1 MKKNTLALISSAIM
15 GMTALSSCDLS
26 ETPYGFYSED
36 NFYKTEADAQAAVNY
51 IYDAITYIEFSRAI
65 VFLGDMPTDVLD
77 PKTSTTN
84 SDNQQ
89 LDEWTLESFKDNV
102 SLGNFYKYCYITINR
117 ANAVLKKVPGMNIDE
132 KYKNRY
138 MGEAYFMRAYAY
150 FHLAR
155 NFGLVPLHLEP
166 VETLEQST
174 VGAAKS
180 LDELW
185 GIILSD
191 IEQACNLIPYYEKPQ
206 LGRADKVAAHSLAAK
221 AYIYLASAKDHN
233 TPRYA
238 DMSFDVNAYYA
249 KAAEYAAKVVD
260 NPEQVQ
266 FGFESNLLDIFDVSK
281 PEGREHI
288 FMMSM
293 DRTGVD
299 EGQYSKISKMYIPY
313 VAGGTIYI
321 KQGDSD
327 KMIASHD
334 GWSEYRT
341 NLQFYK
347 SFELGDLRHDWLI
360 VDKVYNKDG
369 EVIASVEDNKLA
381 YPFCRKFI
389 DPEFIGDKTST
400 RPYLIRYSDIALTY
414 AEAAGPTPL
423 AYSLVNY
430 IRQRAGLSQLDPNL
444 SLQDFREAVLNER
457 KYELAFEGNWC
468 YDLRRWNRLHTD
480 IQSAR
485 EQGLTAEQMVFY
497 PIPSM
502 ETDLNPNL

>member
-191 IEQACNLIPYYEKPQ
+191 IEQACNL
-206 LGRADKVAAHSLAAK
+206 
-221 AYIYLASAKDHN
+221 N
-233 TPRYA
+233 
-238 DMSFDVNAYYA
+238 
-249 KAAEYAAKVVD
+249 
-260 NPEQVQ
+260 
-266 FGFESNLLDIFDVSK
+266 
-281 PEGREHI
+281 
-288 FMMSM
+288 
-293 DRTGVD
+293 
-299 EGQYSKISKMYIPY
+299 
-313 VAGGTIYI
+313 
-321 KQGDSD
+321 
-327 KMIASHD
+327 
-334 GWSEYRT
+334 
-341 NLQFYK
+341 
-347 SFELGDLRHDWLI
+347 
-360 VDKVYNKDG
+360 
-369 EVIASVEDNKLA
+369 
-381 YPFCRKFI
+381 
-389 DPEFIGDKTST
+389 
-400 RPYLIRYSDIALTY
+400 
-414 AEAAGPTPL
+414 
-423 AYSLVNY
+423 
-430 IRQRAGLSQLDPNL
+430 
-444 SLQDFREAVLNER
+444 
-457 KYELAFEGNWC
+457 
-468 YDLRRWNRLHTD
+468 
-480 IQSAR
+480 
-485 EQGLTAEQMVFY
+485 
-497 PIPSM
+497 
-502 ETDLNPNL
+502 